1 MNKVIGSVIGFLI
14 VTCFSFSNAQTYSQN
29 REKFVKEL
37 MNALAD
43 IKTSDPRDF
52 VKSEL
57 QTMLIETSDFPDD
70 YFKRMVETCNLLE
83 TKKLHAYPEI
93 YNYVYSMY
101 SIVEKKQ
108 SSASYKAW
116 HTAVDQL
123 LTSKN
128 LNKFK
133 DFIELSSDF
142 FSKGII
148 SDAPNHVW
156 FFKGG
161 KFSFDVTDKPV
172 IKFEN
177 GKLACYA
184 KNTNH
189 ETNKKKPFHDSI
201 VVDGTSGIYDPVF
214 KKFEGNGGVINWEK
228 VGMDKA
234 TNYAT
239 LKHFAISLKMANL
252 DCDTVQ
258 LVTPYFSRPIS
269 GKLNDRAF
277 VVTREVDR
285 TFPAFI
291 SFDKRLF
298 IKNIK
303 EDVDYNGGFAQR
315 GNSFEGLGT
324 VKEPATIT
332 IFEKGKP
339 FVKMSA
345 QMISVDPKKIISPN
359 SHVAI
364 FIGQNDS
371 ISHPGL
377 DMIYNLEHHSIDF
390 TRGKNGASSAPFSSS
405 YHNLDFYVPKITW
418 VKGKDELHMAY
429 EHGLSQEQR
438 IARFESK
445 TLFDGRLYERLQAME
460 KVHPLVGIANFC
472 NEKGSNIITEGDLAS
487 AMNKTI
493 EQAKSMILEL
503 NSLGFISYDLDTK
516 VVTVNQKTFNFVQAR
531 TDQIDYD
538 NLMFVS
544 DMRPKKIE
552 GKTQEE
558 IEKDENL
565 SRLQRLYQKQADE
578 RREIPYFGS
587 LDLKSLE
594 LKLEAVDQVAL
605 SEVQQIA
612 VFPKN
617 ATVTVQKDRD
627 FVFSGWMNS
636 GKMEIN
642 ALDAKFIYADNKVK
656 LLKTESS
663 LFRVAPL
670 KKEDGEH
677 PIATGSV
684 ISGITGEL
692 FVDAPSNRSGKS
704 KTVTDFPKITVFNN
718 VKVYYAQKSLHKG
731 AYDSARFFFDVYPF
745 TMDSLDNFKEK
756 AFRLKGELNSA
767 GIFPIIKQELRIM
780 PDYSFGFSQDA
791 PKGGYDFYGTG
802 AKYDNKIV
810 LSNNGLQ
817 GSGKIDFVQ
826 SSSVSRAFTFLPD
839 STVGYAVFDNKPVEM
854 GVQFPDVT
862 SQKAY
867 ICYIPKGNKLKAYS
881 TDVPLS
887 FFKNEAKL
895 DGMALITPNGMTGN
909 GIMNFAVASMGS
921 SLFKFTRWDMNA
933 DTSFFNLLNKEAV
946 DEEKDQKY
954 SLTTENIKS
963 HISFKDR
970 IGNFV
975 SNAGATVVSFPVN
988 MYSCTMDK
996 FDWLMDKEKIDLST
1010 NDKNLVASSDENLI
1024 SNMFS
1029 TNPRQDSL
1037 QFRTSK
1043 AFFDLKVNELLCTD
1057 AKYIDVA
1064 DARIYPDSGRVLI
1077 HKKAK
1082 MDPLNNSLIVA
1093 NRVTRFH
1100 KFLHTSTVI
1109 ASRNSYS
1116 SRGDYPYYDADSNLT
1131 TIKLESIMVDS
1142 VFHTVAF
1149 GKISEKDT
1157 FKLSRQF
1164 EFFGGVKINA
1174 PTPLLTFKGS
1184 TRIKHDC
1191 HKFSRSW
1198 MAFNSE
1204 IDPKNIQI
1212 PVGESMKTTS
1222 NTSISAGV
1230 LWRDSP
1236 STDSVKMY
1244 PTFLSPMIS
1253 ANDPVVITSSGLL
1266 QFNKETHEFQ
1276 IASKEKLE
1284 NQNAK
1289 GNYIALNTK
1298 ACSLSGSG
1306 KVNLGMNYGPITIDA
1321 IGAVKYDTETGKT
1334 KLDIT
1339 AKFNLPLD
1347 KSIVPIMAEK
1357 LNTEESLSII
1367 DTANCNL
1374 LQAIREWTD
1383 EKTANKIIAA
1393 YREKGEFKKIPS
1405 EFENGF
1411 VITGLQLSS
1420 FENKKAQER
1429 GLVSTG
1435 DMAGIVNLNDNIV
1448 MKLVPVK
1455 AVFDQVYSEN
1465 VSGDRF
1471 GLYINAA
1478 IGKDYYFEHAM
1489 TKEDG
1494 EMKIFSEDED
1504 FGNKINGLKADKRK
1518 SKNFMYEFT
1527 DNRVFISKFLRL
1539 FSTN

>member
-1 MNKVIGSVIGFLI
+1 MKKVLFITLSFI
-14 VTCFSFSNAQTYSQN
+14 VLQCFSLTNAQTYSQN

-52 VKSEL
+52 AKNEL
-57 QTMLIETSDFPDD
+57 QKILIETSDFPDD

-116 HTAVDQL
+116 HSAVDQL
-123 LTSKN
+123 LSSKN

-156 FFKGG
+156 YFKGG
-161 KFSFDVTDKPV
+161 KFSFDVTDKPI

-214 KKFEGNGGVINWEK
+214 KKFEGNGGVINWVK
-228 VGMDKA
+228 VGMDK
-234 TNYAT
+234 TSNYAT
-239 LKHFAISLKMANL
+239 LKHFAVSLKMANF
-252 DCDTVQ
+252 DCDTVL
-258 LVTPYFSRPIS
+258 LVTPYFAKPIL
-269 GKLNDRAF
+269 GKLTDRAF

-285 TFPAFI
+285 TFPSFI

-303 EDVDYNGGFAQR
+303 EDVDYSGGFAQK

-339 FVKMSA
+339 FVKMSS
-345 QMISVDPKKIISPN
+345 QMIYVDPKKIISPN

-364 FIGQNDS
+364 FIGQGDS

-438 IARFESK
+438 VARFESK

-460 KVHPLVGIANFC
+460 KVHPLVGITNFC
-472 NEKGSNIITEGDLAS
+472 NEKGATVITEGELAS
-487 AMNKTI
+487 ALNKTI
-493 EQAKSMILEL
+493 DQAKSMILEL

-516 VVTVNQKTFNFVQAR
+516 VVTVNPKTFNFVQAR

-552 GKTQEE
+552 GKTPEE

-565 SRLQRLYQKQADE
+565 SRLQGLYQKQADE
-578 RREIPYFGS
+578 RRKIPYFGTM
-587 LDLKSLE
+587 DLKSLE

-605 SEVQQIA
+605 SEVQQLAI
-612 VFPKN
+612 FPTN
-617 ATVTVQKDRD
+617 ATVTIQKDRD
-627 FVFSGWMNS
+627 FVFKGWMNS

-642 ALDAKFIYADNKVK
+642 TLDAKFVYAENKVK

-663 LFRVAPL
+663 LFRVSPL

-704 KTVTDFPKITVFNN
+704 KTITDYPKITVFNN
-718 VKVYYAQKSLHKG
+718 VKVYYAQKSLHRG
-731 AYDSARFFFDVYPF
+731 AYDSSRFFFDVYPF
-745 TMDSLDNFKEK
+745 TMDSLDNFKER

-767 GIFPIIKQELRIM
+767 GIFPIIKQELKIM

-839 STVGYAVFDNKPVEM
+839 STVGFAVFENKPIEI
-854 GVQFPDVT
+854 GVQFPDVK

-881 TDVPLS
+881 TDIPLS
-887 FFKNEAKL
+887 FYNNEAKL
-895 DGMALITPNGMTGN
+895 EGMALVTPNGMTGN
-909 GIMNFAVASMGS
+909 GRMNFAVASMGS
-921 SLFKFTRWDMNA
+921 QLFKFTRWEMDA

-954 SLTTENIKS
+954 SLTTDNIKS

-996 FDWLMDKEKIDLST
+996 FDWLMDKEKINLST
-1010 NDKNLVASSDENLI
+1010 NDKNLVASTDENLV

-1043 AFFDLKVNELLCTD
+1043 AVFDLRINELLCTD

-1064 DARIYPDSGRVLI
+1064 DARIYPDSGIVMI

-1131 TIKLESIMVDS
+1131 TIKLESIGVDS

-1149 GKISEKDT
+1149 GKIAEKDT

-1164 EFFGGVKINA
+1164 EFYGGVKINS

-1191 HKFSRSW
+1191 KKFSRSW

-1212 PVGESMKTTS
+1212 PVGESMLSTA
-1222 NTSISAGV
+1222 NTAISAGV
-1230 LWRDSP
+1230 LWRNSP
-1236 STDSVKMY
+1236 STDSLKMY

-1253 ANDPVVITSSGLL
+1253 ANDPVVITASGLL

-1284 NQNAK
+1284 NQFAK
-1289 GNYIALNTK
+1289 GNYVALNTK
-1298 ACSLSGSG
+1298 ACSLNGSG

-1321 IGAVKYDTETGKT
+1321 IGSVNYDTETGKT

-1339 AKFNLPLD
+1339 ARFNMPID

-1357 LNTEESLSII
+1357 FTTEESLTAI

-1374 LQAIREWTD
+1374 FQAIREWSD
-1383 EKTANKIIAA
+1383 EKTATKIIAA
-1393 YREKGEFKKIPS
+1393 YREKGEMKKIPS
-1405 EFENGF
+1405 EFESGF

-1429 GLVSTG
+1429 GLVSTS
-1435 DMAGIVNLNDNIV
+1435 DQAGIVNVNDNIV
-1448 MKLVPVK
+1448 MKLMPVK

-1465 VSGDRF
+1465 VTGDRF
-1471 GLYINAA
+1471 GLYLNAA
-1478 IGKDYYFEHAM
+1478 IGKDYYFEFGM